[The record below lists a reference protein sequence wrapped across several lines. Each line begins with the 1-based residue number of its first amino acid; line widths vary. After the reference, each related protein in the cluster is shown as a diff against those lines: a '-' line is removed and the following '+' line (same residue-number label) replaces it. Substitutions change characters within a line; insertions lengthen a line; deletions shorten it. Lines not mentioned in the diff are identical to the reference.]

1 METNACNLVTLTT
14 DPSSTC
20 DTLTHG
26 LKVLGE
32 GSMKAGL
39 FRFGESYYQE
49 GYGNGFYDG
58 VVYGV
63 EAGRYEGIGIA
74 LGFVGAAFA
83 LYGAY
88 KLISGKVAAKKL
100 ADSASSQLERTLET
114 LDNPGKT
121 TPEPDIQTEIKN
133 DEKGDIEE

>member
-1 METNACNLVTLTT
+1 METNACNLVAQTADQST
-14 DPSSTC
+14 TC
-20 DTLTHG
+20 DVLTHG

-39 FRFGESYYQE
+39 LRFGESYYQE

-58 VVYGV
+58 VEYGV

-88 KLISGKVAAKKL
+88 KLISGKVKAKKL
-100 ADSASSQLERTLET
+100 ADSASYQLERN
-114 LDNPGKT
+114 LDTIENPGST
-121 TPEPDIQTEIKN
+121 TPATDIETEIEN
-133 DEKGDIEE
+133 DEKGDLEE